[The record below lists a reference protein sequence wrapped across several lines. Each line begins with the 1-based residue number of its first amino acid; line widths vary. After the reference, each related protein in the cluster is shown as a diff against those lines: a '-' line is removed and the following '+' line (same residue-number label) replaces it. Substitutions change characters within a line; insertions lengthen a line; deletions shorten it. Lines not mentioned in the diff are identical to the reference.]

1 MFQYALILLICLILS
16 YLSGSV
22 NFAILISKWAKGIDI
37 RQAGN
42 KNPGTSN
49 VRREVGMGWAALV
62 FFGDL
67 AKGLVPLIL
76 TKQFIFTDDVYTDIF
91 SLFLIGMAAITGHC
105 WPIYHGFK
113 GGGGLATS
121 IGVYMFFVPAEFF
134 LALLISFSVVRL
146 FLSEKKYSV
155 GQLTPMI
162 FVPLAPV
169 LVILNSLFVEIKV
182 TSDFIIGNYPWYIIT
197 GVIVLSLYIFM
208 INIRIVA
215 NRFSK
220 DNPNR

>member
-1 MFQYALILLICLILS
+1 MFQYALILLSCLILS

-22 NFAILISKWAKGIDI
+22 NFAILISRWAKGIDI
-37 RQAGN
+37 RTVGN
-42 KNPGTSN
+42 RNPGTSN

-67 AKGLVPLIL
+67 AKGLIPLIL
-76 TKQFIFTDDVYTDIF
+76 AKQFIFTDDHFTDIF
-91 SLFLIGMAAITGHC
+91 ALFLIGMAAITGHC

-134 LALLISFSVVRL
+134 LALLISFSAVRL
-146 FLSEKKYSV
+146 FLREKKYSV

-162 FVPLAPV
+162 FVPLAPI
-169 LVILNSLFVEIKV
+169 LVILSSLFIDIKV
-182 TSDFIIGNYPWYIIT
+182 GSDFMIGSYPWYVIT
-197 GVIVLSLYIFM
+197 GVIVLSFYIIM

-215 NRFSK
+215 DRFSK
-220 DNPNR
+220 DHPKR